1 MVLPEGY
8 YKIGLTHMLHPNQ
21 RFATASKV
29 TEFVISVTRVVTELL
44 ETKLETGLNCPME
57 I

>member
-21 RFATASKV
+21 RFATASKG
-29 TEFVISVTRVVTELL
+29 TEFLISVTRFMQGTLY
-44 ETKLETGLNCPME
+44 KWME
-57 I
+57 HSLKFHF